1 MLRDGQKHELDK
13 QHLPSSFSNK
23 SRMES
28 FSDGCWLM
36 QHLYFDL
43 LLSPVLFLLNRNM
56 CAQTMK
62 PSLHKFPSSCF
73 KSINWTLLAVCLFAC
88 LPVLFVSIFLTWHCM
103 CCVCA
108 DREAVGVGAF
118 SVTQRTQEDGVLS
131 AGSTG
136 HRHWE
141 ETCKITSFLL
151 ITHFIHQLDFV
162 ETHDSE
168 HAFIVW
174 AFVNLFILT
183 YHHRM

>member
-23 SRMES
+23 SRMER

-73 KSINWTLLAVCLFAC
+73 KSVNWTLFAVCLFCLFRFFLHGIAC
-88 LPVLFVSIFLTWHCM
+88 VVCVQIERRLELVRLVSHNAHKKMVSCLQGQLGTDTEKRH
-103 CCVCA
+103 V
-108 DREAVGVGAF
+108 RSLHF
-118 SVTQRTQEDGVLS
+118 SLS
-131 AGSTG
+131 LISF
-136 HRHWE
+136 
-141 ETCKITSFLL
+141 TSWTLWKHTTL
-151 ITHFIHQLDFV
+151 NMP
-162 ETHDSE
+162 S
-168 HAFIVW
+168 
-174 AFVNLFILT
+174 
-183 YHHRM
+183 